1 MKTLKLFVCATLL
14 LLSACV
20 DFEEEG
26 PDVSGIDTGAYLT
39 AVKMTDAK
47 GNDVVVSTNIPVLI
61 TDANKQEHLKD
72 PSNTEILVTVKP
84 EAGVTNLKLVGTLSN
99 TSSAATISPKM
110 GVLAD
115 FSNPR
120 TYTVTSYNKK
130 NIVAYSVRVIKGQ

>member
-1 MKTLKLFVCATLL
+1 
-14 LLSACV
+14 
-20 DFEEEG
+20 
-26 PDVSGIDTGAYLT
+26 
-39 AVKMTDAK
+39 MTDAK

-84 EAGVTNLKLVGTLSN
+84 EADVTNLKLVGTLSN

>member
-20 DFEEEG
+20 DFEVEG

-84 EAGVTNLKLVGTLSN
+84 EADVTNLKLVGTLSN

>member
-1 MKTLKLFVCATLL
+1 MKTLKLFVCAILL

-20 DFEEEG
+20 DFEEEV

-47 GNDVVVSTNIPVLI
+47 GNDVVVSTNIPTLI
-61 TDANKQEHLKD
+61 TDANKQEQLKD
-72 PSNTEILVTVKP
+72 PSNTEILITVKP
-84 EAGVTNLKLVGTLSN
+84 EADVTNLKLVGTLSN

-115 FSNPR
+115 FSSPR

>member
-61 TDANKQEHLKD
+61 TD
-72 PSNTEILVTVKP
+72 VKP
-84 EAGVTNLKLVGTLSN
+84 EADVTNLKLVGTLSN

>member
-26 PDVSGIDTGAYLT
+26 PDISCIDTGAYLT

-84 EAGVTNLKLVGTLSN
+84 EADVTNLKLVGTLSN

>member
-26 PDVSGIDTGAYLT
+26 PDVSVIDTGAYLT

-84 EAGVTNLKLVGTLSN
+84 EADVTNLKLVGTLSN

>member
-47 GNDVVVSTNIPVLI
+47 GNTNIPVLI

-84 EAGVTNLKLVGTLSN
+84 EADVTNLKLVGTLSN

>member
-20 DFEEEG
+20 DFEEKG

-47 GNDVVVSTNIPVLI
+47 GNDVVVSTNIPTLI
-61 TDANKQEHLKD
+61 TDANKQEQLKD
-72 PSNTEILVTVKP
+72 PSNTEILITVKP
-84 EAGVTNLKLVGTLSN
+84 EADVTNLKLVGTLSN
-99 TSSAATISPKM
+99 TSSAASISPKM

-115 FSNPR
+115 FSSPR

>member
-1 MKTLKLFVCATLL
+1 MFVLL
-14 LLSACV
+14 RYYYPPVWIL
-20 DFEEEG
+20 EEG
-26 PDVSGIDTGAYLT
+26 PDVSGIDTGTYLT

-84 EAGVTNLKLVGTLSN
+84 EADVTNLKLVGTLSN

>member
-26 PDVSGIDTGAYLT
+26 P
-39 AVKMTDAK
+39 
-47 GNDVVVSTNIPVLI
+47 DVVVSTNIPVLI

-84 EAGVTNLKLVGTLSN
+84 EADVTNLKLVGTLSN

>member
-20 DFEEEG
+20 NVEEEG

-47 GNDVVVSTNIPVLI
+47 GNDVVVSTNIPTLI
-61 TDANKQEHLKD
+61 TDANKQEQLKD
-72 PSNTEILVTVKP
+72 PSNTEILITVKP
-84 EAGVTNLKLVGTLSN
+84 EADVTNLKLVGTLSN

-115 FSNPR
+115 FSSPR

>member
-20 DFEEEG
+20 DFEEES

-84 EAGVTNLKLVGTLSN
+84 EADVTNLKLVGTLSN

>member
-72 PSNTEILVTVKP
+72 PSNTEILVTEKP
-84 EAGVTNLKLVGTLSN
+84 EADVTNLKLVGTLSN